1 MILKTVPALA
11 LSAMSSINTRRK
23 APFVVVPPCQSE
35 IKRTLRRASCVGNGL
50 AFSEHSNIAAL
61 RSMQMVNVGFPKTV
75 WIWFRKGGCGRGGS
89 V

>member
-1 MILKTVPALA
+1 MILKTVPAFA
-11 LSAMSSINTRRK
+11 LSAKSSIKTRRK